1 MNGCA
6 LGLALMKRLRL
17 TRKWAIRLHH
27 CWSNILSVLDR
38 ALSRMISYNHPCRFS
53 GSFMAC
59 VSERTAF
66 IESNVSEGLVN
77 SQSELHFEVY
87 DIFQFVIVEMYF

>member
-1 MNGCA
+1 
-6 LGLALMKRLRL
+6 
-17 TRKWAIRLHH
+17 
-27 CWSNILSVLDR
+27 
-38 ALSRMISYNHPCRFS
+38 
-53 GSFMAC
+53 MAC